1 MKRTENSVAR
11 KIGGR
16 IRDNRGAFA
25 VIFALVL
32 LVLLGFTALGI
43 EAGRW
48 YLVRA
53 ELAKAVDAAALV
65 AAKNISNPH
74 VDPVVIAREFG
85 EENFRAGYLDTPGSG
100 TDPVPGQVQ
109 FSAQMLEEN
118 RVSVRGDVNATA
130 HLARLFGV
138 NTIPVSAIGVAQRR
152 EVEIMMILDRSG
164 SMAGQKMTDLK
175 RAANSFLDFF
185 VETQAED
192 RVGMISFAT
201 TVTLDRPLGSD
212 FVDEMRS
219 AINAMTAVGAT
230 NTEDAF
236 DRAGGAGSFTDQSG
250 LPGDRRVQQFAVF
263 FSDGM
268 PTALRER
275 FRWDGQDYDGVAYGV
290 GSSGRANCRTSD
302 YPYMSVYSQL
312 HRPAGTNN
320 FYPNVNPATTGDGR
334 RTSGS
339 DATNCCCPR
348 YLNTKWYIFESQP
361 VPGYTAEQCS
371 IPMNRLLP
379 HFCSLTRQLALQNA
393 QTLKNRGVKIY
404 AVGLGSSSEID
415 PNFLRSLS
423 SGESYTYIA
432 PTSSELEAIFIRIAR
447 DIKLRLVQ

>member
-1 MKRTENSVAR
+1 MKTRTHTVSKIAGIRVA
-11 KIGGR
+11 
-16 IRDNRGAFA
+16 DERGAFA

-53 ELAKAVDAAALV
+53 ELAKGVDAGALV
-65 AAKNISNPH
+65 AAKNISNPY
-74 VDPVVIAREFG
+74 VDPVAIAREFG
-85 EENFRAGYLDTPGSG
+85 EENFRAGYIDTPGSG
-100 TDPVPGQVQ
+100 AGQVQ
-109 FSAQMLEEN
+109 FSAQMLDEN

-138 NTIPVSAIGVAQRR
+138 DTIPVSATSVAQRR
-152 EVEIMMILDRSG
+152 DVEIMMILDRSG
-164 SMAGQKMTDLK
+164 SMAGTKMTDLK

-192 RVGMISFAT
+192 RVGLISFAT

-212 FVDEMRS
+212 FVAPMRT

-236 DRAGGAGSFTDQSG
+236 DRAGGTGSFTDQSG

-268 PTALRER
+268 PTALRDR

-290 GSSGRANCRTSD
+290 GSSGHANCRTSD

-312 HRPAGTNN
+312 HRPTGTNS
-320 FYPNVNPATTGDGR
+320 FYPSVNPATTGDGR

-339 DATNCCCPR
+339 NATSCCCPR
-348 YLNTKWYIFESQP
+348 YLNTKWYLFDSMP
-361 VPGYTAEQCS
+361 VPGYTSEYCR

-393 QTLKNRGVKIY
+393 QTLKSRGVRVY

-415 PNFLRSLS
+415 PAFLRSLS
-423 SGESYTYIA
+423 SGENYTYIA

>member
-1 MKRTENSVAR
+1 MKEKSHS
-11 KIGGR
+11 ISR
-16 IRDNRGAFA
+16 IAGIRIANQRGAFA

-53 ELAKAVDAAALV
+53 ELAKGVDAGALV
-65 AAKNISNPH
+65 AARNISNPY

-100 TDPVPGQVQ
+100 TGQVQ
-109 FSAQMLEEN
+109 FSAQMLAEN

-130 HLARLFGV
+130 QLARLFGV
-138 NTIPVSAIGVAQRR
+138 TTIPVSATGVAQRR
-152 EVEIMMILDRSG
+152 DVEIMLILDRSG
-164 SMAGQKMTDLK
+164 SMAGIKMTDLK

-192 RVGMISFAT
+192 RVGLISFAT
-201 TVTLDRPLGSD
+201 TVTMDRPLGSD
-212 FVDEMRS
+212 FVDPMRT

-236 DRAGGAGSFTDQSG
+236 ARAGGADSFTDQSG

-275 FRWDGQDYDGVAYGV
+275 FRYNGQEYDGVVYGQ
-290 GSSGRANCRTSD
+290 GYSGRANCRTSD
-302 YPYMSVYSQL
+302 YPYMSVANVL
-312 HRPAGTNN
+312 TRPDGSGTYAG
-320 FYPNVNPATTGDGR
+320 VNPATTGDGK
-334 RTSGS
+334 RTSGADPTS
-339 DATNCCCPR
+339 CCCPR
-348 YLNTKWYIFESQP
+348 YLNTKWYLFDSAP

-371 IPMNRLLP
+371 IPMNRLIP
-379 HFCSLTRQLALQNA
+379 HFCGQTRQLALQNA
-393 QTLKNRGVKIY
+393 QVLKDRGVRVY

>member
-1 MKRTENSVAR
+1 MKRAEHRVAETT
-11 KIGGR
+11 GGR
-16 IRDNRGAFA
+16 MRDNRGAFA

-32 LVLLGFTALGI
+32 VVLLGFTALGI

-53 ELAKAVDAAALV
+53 ELAKGVDAGALA
-65 AAKNISNPH
+65 AAKNISNPY

-85 EENFRAGYLDTPGSG
+85 EENFRAGYIDTPESG
-100 TDPVPGQVQ
+100 TGVVR
-109 FSAQMLEEN
+109 FSAQMLAEN
-118 RVSVRGDVNATA
+118 RVSVRGDVNARA

-138 NTIPVSAIGVAQRR
+138 DTIPVSAVGVAQRR

-192 RVGMISFAT
+192 RVGLISFAT
-201 TVTLDRPLGSD
+201 TVSLDRPLGSD
-212 FVDEMRS
+212 FVDPMRS

-230 NTEDAF
+230 NTEDAL
-236 DRAGGAGSFTDQSG
+236 DRAGGTGSFTDQSG

-275 FRWDGQDYDGVAYGV
+275 FRWNGQDYDGVAYGV

-302 YPYMSVYSQL
+302 YPYMSVYSRL
-312 HRPAGTNN
+312 HRPTGTDN
-320 FYPNVNPATTGDGR
+320 FYPDVNPATTGDGR
-334 RTSGS
+334 RTSGTN
-339 DATNCCCPR
+339 ATSCCCPR
-348 YLNTKWYIFESQP
+348 YLNTKWYIFESLP

-371 IPMNRLLP
+371 IPMNQLLP

-393 QTLKNRGVKIY
+393 QTLKNRGIKIY

-415 PNFLRSLS
+415 PAFLRSLS
-423 SGESYTYIA
+423 SGEGYTYIA

>member
-1 MKRTENSVAR
+1 MKRTENSITEA
-11 KIGGR
+11 IGGR

-32 LVLLGFTALGI
+32 VVLLGFTALGI

-53 ELAKAVDAAALV
+53 ELAKGVDAGALA
-65 AAKNISNPH
+65 AAKNISNPY

-85 EENFRAGYLDTPGSG
+85 EENFRAGYVDTPGSG
-100 TDPVPGQVQ
+100 TGQVR
-109 FSAQMLEEN
+109 FSAQMLAEN
-118 RVSVRGDVNATA
+118 RVSVRGDVDARA

-138 NTIPVSAIGVAQRR
+138 STIPVTVTGVAQRR
-152 EVEIMMILDRSG
+152 EVEIMLILDRSG

-192 RVGMISFAT
+192 RVGLISFAT
-201 TVTLDRPLGSD
+201 TVTVDRPLGSD

-230 NTEDAF
+230 NTEDAI
-236 DRAGGAGSFTDQSG
+236 DQADGPSGFTDQSG

-268 PTALRER
+268 PTALRDR
-275 FRWDGQDYDGVAYGV
+275 FRYDGQEYDGVAYGV
-290 GSSGRANCRTSD
+290 GSSGHANCRTSD
-302 YPYMSVYSQL
+302 YPYMSVYNRL
-312 HRPAGTNN
+312 HRPTGTNN
-320 FYPNVNPATTGDGR
+320 FYPDVNPATTGDGR
-334 RTSGS
+334 RTGGS

-348 YLNTKWYIFESQP
+348 YLNTKWYVFEALP
-361 VPGYTAEQCS
+361 VPGYTAEHCS

-379 HFCSLTRQLALQNA
+379 HFCDVTRQLALQNA
-393 QTLKNRGVKIY
+393 QILKNKGIKIY

-415 PNFLRSLS
+415 PAFLRSLS

>member
-1 MKRTENSVAR
+1 MKENRNTVLKTLGKR
-11 KIGGR
+11 IGS
-16 IRDNRGAFA
+16 NRGAFA

-32 LVLLGFTALGI
+32 LVLLGFMALGI

-53 ELAKAVDAAALV
+53 ELAKGVDAGALA
-65 AAKNISNPH
+65 AAKNISNPY

-85 EENFRAGYLDTPGSG
+85 EENFRAGYIDTPGSG
-100 TDPVPGQVQ
+100 TGVVQ
-109 FSAQMLEEN
+109 FTAEMLTEN
-118 RVSVRGDVNATA
+118 RVSVRGDVNARA

-138 NTIPVSAIGVAQRR
+138 ETIPVTVTGVAQRR
-152 EVEIMMILDRSG
+152 DVEIMLVLDRSG

-185 VETQAED
+185 VETQSED
-192 RVGMISFAT
+192 RVGLISFAT

-212 FVDEMRS
+212 FVDPMRS

-230 NTEDAF
+230 NTEDAL
-236 DRAGGAGSFTDQSG
+236 DRAGGTGSFTDQSG

-268 PTALRER
+268 PTALRDR
-275 FRWDGQDYDGVAYGV
+275 FRYDGQEYDGVAYGV
-290 GSSGRANCRTSD
+290 GSSGHANCRTSD
-302 YPYMSVYSQL
+302 YPYMSVYNRL
-312 HRPAGTNN
+312 HRPTGTNN
-320 FYPNVNPATTGDGR
+320 FYPDVNPATTGDGR
-334 RTSGS
+334 RTGGS
-339 DATNCCCPR
+339 AATNCCCPR
-348 YLNTKWYIFESQP
+348 YLNTKWYVFEALP
-361 VPGYTAEQCS
+361 VPGYTAEHCS

-379 HFCSLTRQLALQNA
+379 HFCDVTRQLALQNA
-393 QTLKNRGVKIY
+393 QILKNKGIKIY

-415 PNFLRSLS
+415 PAFLRSLS

>member
-1 MKRTENSVAR
+1 MKTRKHTVSKIAGIRVA
-11 KIGGR
+11 
-16 IRDNRGAFA
+16 DERGAFA

-32 LVLLGFTALGI
+32 IVLLGFTALGI

-53 ELAKAVDAAALV
+53 ELAKGVDAGALV
-65 AAKNISNPH
+65 AAKNISNPY
-74 VDPVVIAREFG
+74 VDPVAIAREFG
-85 EENFRAGYLDTPGSG
+85 EENFRAGYIDTPGSG
-100 TDPVPGQVQ
+100 AGQVR
-109 FSAQMLEEN
+109 FSAQMLAEN
-118 RVSVRGDVNATA
+118 RVSVRGDVDAMA
-130 HLARLFGV
+130 QLARLFGV
-138 NTIPVSAIGVAQRR
+138 NTIPVSVTGVAQRR
-152 EVEIMMILDRSG
+152 EVEIMLS
-164 SMAGQKMTDLK
+164 SMAGTKMTDLK

-192 RVGMISFAT
+192 RVGLISFAT
-201 TVTLDRPLGSD
+201 TVNVDRPLGSD
-212 FVDEMRS
+212 FVAPMRT

-236 DRAGGAGSFTDQSG
+236 DRAGGTGSFTDQSG

-290 GSSGRANCRTSD
+290 GSSGHANCRTSD

-312 HRPAGTNN
+312 HRPTGTNS
-320 FYPNVNPATTGDGR
+320 FYPSVNPATTGDGR

-339 DATNCCCPR
+339 NATSCCCPR
-348 YLNTKWYIFESQP
+348 YLNTKWYLFDSMP
-361 VPGYTAEQCS
+361 VPGYTSEYCR

-393 QTLKNRGVKIY
+393 QTLKSRGVRVY

-415 PNFLRSLS
+415 PAFLRSLS
-423 SGESYTYIA
+423 SGENYTYIA

>member
-1 MKRTENSVAR
+1 MKTRKYTISKIAGIRVA
-11 KIGGR
+11 
-16 IRDNRGAFA
+16 NERGAFA

-32 LVLLGFTALGI
+32 IVLLGFAALGI

-53 ELAKAVDAAALV
+53 ELAKGVDAGALA
-65 AAKNISNPH
+65 AAKNISNPF

-85 EENFRAGYLDTPGSG
+85 EENFRAGYIDTPASG
-100 TDPVPGQVQ
+100 TGQVR
-109 FSAQMLEEN
+109 FSAQMLAEN
-118 RVSVRGDVNATA
+118 RVSVRGDVDATA
-130 HLARLFGV
+130 QLARLFGV
-138 NTIPVSAIGVAQRR
+138 NTIPVSVTGVAQRR
-152 EVEIMMILDRSG
+152 EVEIMLILDRSG
-164 SMAGQKMTDLK
+164 SMAGTKMTDLK

-192 RVGMISFAT
+192 RVGLISFAT

-212 FVDEMRS
+212 FVDPMRS

-236 DRAGGAGSFTDQSG
+236 DRAGGTGSFTDQSG

-290 GSSGRANCRTSD
+290 GSSGHANCLTTD
-302 YPYMSVYSQL
+302 FPYMQVYSQL
-312 HRPAGTNN
+312 HRPTGTNS
-320 FYPNVNPATTGDGR
+320 FYPSVNPATTGDGR
-334 RTSGS
+334 RTSG
-339 DATNCCCPR
+339 ANRTNCCCPR
-348 YLNTKWYIFESQP
+348 YLNTKWYIFESLP

-393 QTLKNRGVKIY
+393 QILKNRGVRVY
-404 AVGLGSSSEID
+404 AVGLGSSSQID

-423 SGESYTYIA
+423 SGENYTYIA

>member
-1 MKRTENSVAR
+1 MKESKRIVLKIAGIRVA
-11 KIGGR
+11 
-16 IRDNRGAFA
+16 DDRGAFA

-53 ELAKAVDAAALV
+53 ELAKGVDAGALV
-65 AAKNISNPH
+65 AAKNISNPY
-74 VDPVVIAREFG
+74 VDPVVIAREFA
-85 EENFRAGYLDTPGSG
+85 EENFRAGYIGTPDSG
-100 TDPVPGQVQ
+100 EGQVQ
-109 FSAQMLEEN
+109 FSAQMLENN

-152 EVEIMMILDRSG
+152 DVEIMLILDRSG

-192 RVGMISFAT
+192 RVGLISFAT

-219 AINAMTAVGAT
+219 AISAMTAVGAT
-230 NTEDAF
+230 NTEDAI
-236 DRAGGAGSFTDQSG
+236 DRAGGAGSFTDQSA

-275 FRWDGQDYDGVAYGV
+275 FRYNGQEYDGVAYGV
-290 GSSGRANCRTSD
+290 GSSGHANCRTTD

-312 HRPAGTNN
+312 HRPTGTNS
-320 FYPNVNPATTGDGR
+320 FYPGVNPATTGDGR
-334 RTSGS
+334 TTSGS

>member
-1 MKRTENSVAR
+1 MKVKEHDASKVFG
-11 KIGGR
+11 IGVMN
-16 IRDNRGAFA
+16 DRGAFA

-53 ELAKAVDAAALV
+53 ELAKGVDAGALV
-65 AAKNISNPH
+65 AAKNISNPF
-74 VDPVVIAREFG
+74 VDPVAIAREFG
-85 EENFRAGYLDTPGSG
+85 EENFRAGYIDTPGSG
-100 TDPVPGQVQ
+100 TGQVQ
-109 FSAQMLEEN
+109 FSAQMLAEN

-138 NTIPVSAIGVAQRR
+138 STIPVSVTGVAQRR
-152 EVEIMMILDRSG
+152 DVEIMMILDRSG
-164 SMAGQKMTDLK
+164 SMAGTKMTDLK

-192 RVGMISFAT
+192 RVGLISFAT
-201 TVTLDRPLGSD
+201 TVTLDRSLGSD
-212 FVDEMRS
+212 FVDPMRS

-236 DRAGGAGSFTDQSG
+236 DRAGGADSFTDQSG

-290 GSSGRANCRTSD
+290 GTSGHANCLTTD
-302 YPYMSVYSQL
+302 FPYMQVYSQL
-312 HRPAGTNN
+312 HRPTGTNT
-320 FYPNVNPATTGDGR
+320 FYPSVNPATTGDGR
-334 RTSGS
+334 RTSGGS
-339 DATNCCCPR
+339 ATNCCCPR
-348 YLNTKWYIFESQP
+348 YLNTKWYIFESLP
-361 VPGYTAEQCS
+361 VSGYTAEQCS

-393 QTLKNRGVKIY
+393 QTLKSRGVRVY
-404 AVGLGSSSEID
+404 AVGLGSSSQID

-423 SGESYTYIA
+423 SGENYTYIA

>member
-1 MKRTENSVAR
+1 MKTRKQTVSKIAGIRVA
-11 KIGGR
+11 
-16 IRDNRGAFA
+16 DERGAFA

-32 LVLLGFTALGI
+32 ILLLGFTALGI

-53 ELAKAVDAAALV
+53 ELAKGVDAGALV
-65 AAKNISNPH
+65 AAKNISNPY
-74 VDPVVIAREFG
+74 VDPVAIAREFG
-85 EENFRAGYLDTPGSG
+85 EENFRAGYIDTPGSG
-100 TDPVPGQVQ
+100 AGQVR
-109 FSAQMLEEN
+109 FSAQMLAEN
-118 RVSVRGDVNATA
+118 RVSVRGDVDAMA
-130 HLARLFGV
+130 QLARLFGV
-138 NTIPVSAIGVAQRR
+138 NTIPVSVTGVAQRR
-152 EVEIMMILDRSG
+152 EVEIMLILDRSG
-164 SMAGQKMTDLK
+164 SMAGTKMTDLK

-192 RVGMISFAT
+192 RVGLISFAT
-201 TVTLDRPLGSD
+201 TVTVDRPLGSD
-212 FVDEMRS
+212 FVAPMRT
-219 AINAMTAVGAT
+219 AINAMSAVGAT
-230 NTEDAF
+230 NTEDAI
-236 DRAGGAGSFTDQSG
+236 DQADGPSGFTDQSG

-290 GSSGRANCRTSD
+290 GSSGHANCRTSD
-302 YPYMSVYSQL
+302 YPYMQVYNQL
-312 HRPAGTNN
+312 HRPTGTNS

-339 DATNCCCPR
+339 NATSCCCPR
-348 YLNTKWYIFESQP
+348 YLNTKWYLFDSMP
-361 VPGYTAEQCS
+361 VPGYPAERCS

-379 HFCSLTRQLALQNA
+379 HFCDATRQLALQNA
-393 QTLKNRGVKIY
+393 QILKNKGIRVY
-404 AVGLGSSSEID
+404 AVGLGSSTEID
-415 PNFLRSLS
+415 PNFIRSLS
-423 SGESYTYIA
+423 SGENYAYIA

>member
-1 MKRTENSVAR
+1 MKESKRTVSKIAGLRVA
-11 KIGGR
+11 
-16 IRDNRGAFA
+16 DDRGAFA

-53 ELAKAVDAAALV
+53 ELAKGVDAGALV
-65 AAKNISNPH
+65 AAKNISNPY

-85 EENFRAGYLDTPGSG
+85 EENFRAGYIGTPGSG
-100 TDPVPGQVQ
+100 TGQVR

-130 HLARLFGV
+130 QLARLFGV
-138 NTIPVSAIGVAQRR
+138 DTIPVSAIGIAQRR
-152 EVEIMMILDRSG
+152 DVEIMLILDRSG

-201 TVTLDRPLGSD
+201 TVALDRPLGSD
-212 FVDEMRS
+212 FVDPMRS

-230 NTEDAF
+230 NTEDAL

-275 FRWDGQDYDGVAYGV
+275 FRHNGQEYDGVVYGQ
-290 GSSGRANCRTSD
+290 GTSGRANCRTSD
-302 YPYMSVYSQL
+302 YPYMSVANVL
-312 HRPAGTNN
+312 TRPDGSGTYAG
-320 FYPNVNPATTGDGR
+320 VNPATTGDGR
-334 RTSGS
+334 RTTGAN
-339 DATNCCCPR
+339 ATACCCPR
-348 YLNTKWYIFESQP
+348 YLNTKWYLFDSAP
-361 VPGYTAEQCS
+361 VPGYTAEYCS
-371 IPMNRLLP
+371 IPMNRLIP
-379 HFCSLTRQLALQNA
+379 HFCGQTRQLALQNA
-393 QTLKNRGVKIY
+393 QTLKSRGVKVY

-415 PNFLRSLS
+415 PSFLRSLS
-423 SGESYTYIA
+423 SGENYTYIA

>member
-1 MKRTENSVAR
+1 MKENRNTVLKTLGKR
-11 KIGGR
+11 IGS
-16 IRDNRGAFA
+16 NRGAFA

-32 LVLLGFTALGI
+32 LVLLGFMALGI

-53 ELAKAVDAAALV
+53 ELAKGVDAGALA
-65 AAKNISNPH
+65 AAKNISNPY

-85 EENFRAGYLDTPGSG
+85 EENFRAGYIDTPGSG
-100 TDPVPGQVQ
+100 TGVVQ
-109 FSAQMLEEN
+109 FTAEMLTEN
-118 RVSVRGDVNATA
+118 RVSVRGDVNARA

-138 NTIPVSAIGVAQRR
+138 ETIPVTVTGVAQRR
-152 EVEIMMILDRSG
+152 DVEIMMILDRSG

-185 VETQAED
+185 VETQSED
-192 RVGMISFAT
+192 RVGLISFAT

-212 FVDEMRS
+212 FVDPMRS

-230 NTEDAF
+230 NTEDAL
-236 DRAGGAGSFTDQSG
+236 DRAGGTGSFTDQSG

-275 FRWDGQDYDGVAYGV
+275 FRWDGRDYDGVAYGV
-290 GSSGRANCRTSD
+290 GPSGLANCRTSD
-302 YPYMSVYSQL
+302 YPYMSVYNKL
-312 HRPAGTNN
+312 HQPTGSNN
-320 FYPNVNPATTGDGR
+320 FYDNVNPATTGDGR
-334 RTSGS
+334 RTGGS
-339 DATNCCCPR
+339 DATSCCCPR
-348 YLNTKWYIFESQP
+348 YLNTKWYIFESLP
-361 VPGYTAEQCS
+361 VPGYTAEQCR
-371 IPMNRLLP
+371 IPMDRLLP

-415 PNFLRSLS
+415 PAFLRSLS